1 MARPATIFRNE
12 FKTRV
17 EDWIAAVI
25 QAQVVETGM
34 SEARVIRDLLAFA
47 CRGMFG
53 TLPDDEPNFRH
64 QLAISGPQIQTPK
77 RVLQSCL

>member
-17 EDWIAAVI
+17 EDGIAAVI
-25 QAQVVETGM
+25 KAQVLDTGM

-53 TLPDDEPNFRH
+53 TLPDDGPDFRH
-64 QLAISGPQIQTPK
+64 QMAINGPQTQTIK
-77 RVLQSCL
+77 RIS

>member
-17 EDWIAAVI
+17 EDGIAAVI

-34 SEARVIRDLLAFA
+34 SEARVIRERRL
-47 CRGMFG
+47 R
-53 TLPDDEPNFRH
+53 
-64 QLAISGPQIQTPK
+64 
-77 RVLQSCL
+77 